1 MNPDMARIIKMIEAL
16 PDTTTR
22 PMFGYQCYSVR
33 GKFFAG
39 FGKKDDLII
48 RLSKEDQRE
57 ALKDRRLKIKPF
69 SHGAKMGWVQL
80 DRKSITNDNA
90 VFEWIKKGYMR
101 AQLLSNPS

>member
-1 MNPDMARIIKMIEAL
+1 MNPNMARIIKMIETL

-22 PMFGYQCYSVR
+22 PMFGYQCYSAR

-39 FGKKDDLII
+39 FGKKDELII
-48 RLSKEDQRE
+48 RLPKEDQLE

-80 DRKSITNDNA
+80 DAKSMTNDKT
-90 VFEWIKKGYMR
+90 VFDWIKKGYVY
-101 AQLLSNPS
+101 AQLLSNTS

>member
-1 MNPDMARIIKMIEAL
+1 MNPDMARIIKMVETL

-22 PMFGYQCYSVR
+22 PMFGYQCYSVG

-39 FGKKDDLII
+39 FGKKNELII
-48 RLSKEDQRE
+48 RLSKEDQLE

-80 DRKSITNDNA
+80 DGKGIANDKA
-90 VFEWIKKGYMR
+90 VFDWIKKGYMH
-101 AQLLSNPS
+101 AQLLSNTS

>member
-1 MNPDMARIIKMIEAL
+1 MNPNMALIIKMVETL

-39 FGKKDDLII
+39 FGKKDELII
-48 RLSKEDQRE
+48 RLSKEDQLE
-57 ALKDRRLKIKPF
+57 ALKGRRLKIKPF

-80 DRKSITNDNA
+80 DGKRIANYKA
-90 VFEWIKKGYMR
+90 VFDWIKMGYMY
-101 AQLLSNPS
+101 AQLLSNTS